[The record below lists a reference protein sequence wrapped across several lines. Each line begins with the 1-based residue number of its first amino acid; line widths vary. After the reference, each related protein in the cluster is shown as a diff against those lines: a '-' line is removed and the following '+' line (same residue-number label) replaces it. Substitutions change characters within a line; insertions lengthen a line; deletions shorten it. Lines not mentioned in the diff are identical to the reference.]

1 MELPGG
7 TVGCSRCS
15 LPQRRRPSPKFRRV
29 GSRIALFEAC
39 SAFTH
44 VTACILAE
52 SPYDPLHRRLR
63 RFRCLRHRSDC
74 YRPACRA
81 SGAGRLEQLLSGGTL
96 THWRS
101 APFHGALNDSGKKR
115 SASKKKALS
124 RSEAFWREGSPKSV
138 VGKRAVFSCLHAQYG
153 GRLHKKKRDPR
164 PSHPYHVRGSQL
176 GHPIALAEYT
186 TSYAFCQQ
194 GFRAEQTGS
203 RPGRPRPC
211 CALSRSVPA
220 ALYPDASKKT
230 RRLREVRVEHPG
242 SNRHREKSPP
252 ENGTSPAGSDPAGLL
267 CVVYVYGDPE
277 GSRTPVAG
285 LKARCPNR

>member
-1 MELPGG
+1 MIQVKRG
-7 TVGCSRCS
+7 R
-15 LPQRRRPSPKFRRV
+15 PQRKRPFP
-29 GSRIALFEAC
+29 
-39 SAFTH
+39 
-44 VTACILAE
+44 
-52 SPYDPLHRRLR
+52 DQ
-63 RFRCLRHRSDC
+63 
-74 YRPACRA
+74 RPF
-81 SGAGRLEQLLSGGTL
+81 GGREVQKA
-96 THWRS
+96 W
-101 APFHGALNDSGKKR
+101 SGKGLS
-115 SASKKKALS
+115 SAVYTPSM
-124 RSEAFWREGSPKSV
+124 EDG
-138 VGKRAVFSCLHAQYG
+138 CT
-153 GRLHKKKRDPR
+153 KKRDPR

-186 TSYAFCQQ
+186 TSYSFCQQ

-267 CVVYVYGDPE
+267 CVAYVYGDPE